1 MQFLKGAGRFYML
14 LMRCFSMYY
23 DNSHA
28 LIYASWCQHLP
39 DNAKIYLNVNNV
51 LRRVKKI
58 ITTSRGLRAMT
69 VLPEGVRRMPIYALD
84 LLVISYLV
92 LDGLEA
98 DSVIRSSRLTSIPL
112 NSQQPTGYS
121 ELTIGCH

>member
-1 MQFLKGAGRFYML
+1 
-14 LMRCFSMYY
+14 MYY

-28 LIYASWCQHLP
+28 LIYASWCQNLP
-39 DNAKIYLNVNNV
+39 ENAKIYINVNNV

-58 ITTSRGLRAMT
+58 ITTSHGLRALT
-69 VLPEGVRRMPIYALD
+69 SLPEGTRRLPVYALD

-98 DSVIRSSRLTSIPL
+98 DNVIRNSRLVSVPL
-112 NSQQPTGYS
+112 NQKRPT
-121 ELTIGCH
+121 ELYESTISCY

>member
-1 MQFLKGAGRFYML
+1 
-14 LMRCFSMYY
+14 MYY

-28 LIYASWCQHLP
+28 LIYASWCQRLP
-39 DNAKIYLNVNNV
+39 ENAKLYINVDNV

-58 ITTSRGLRAMT
+58 IATSRGLRAVT
-69 VLPEGVRRMPIYALD
+69 ILPEGSRRLPVYALD

-98 DSVIRSSRLTSIPL
+98 DSIIRSSRLTSIPL
-112 NSQQPTGYS
+112 NSKQPKGWCEES
-121 ELTIGCH
+121 ISCH